1 MRKLFLLAAML
12 LAAGSVHAATKCRNS
27 KLILYT
33 QEAVC
38 PAGYTL
44 VSGDVLGNVSI
55 IGKSPEILVQESAAR
70 DRRRAEQEQ
79 KRFEE
84 SNVVT
89 TETVTVWNR
98 PASDGKSA
106 LCSGLADEATRL
118 EAQMRQNSTD
128 WLRERH
134 REVRNQQ
141 YRNRC

>member
-1 MRKLFLLAAML
+1 MPKPFLLAAML

-38 PAGYTL
+38 PEGYTL
-44 VSGDVLGNVSI
+44 VSADVSGNVSI
-55 IGKSPEILVQESAAR
+55 IGKSPEILAQESAAR
-70 DRRRAEQEQ
+70 DRRQAEEE
-79 KRFEE
+79 RRREE
-84 SNVVT
+84 SNVT
-89 TETVTVWNR
+89 ATETVTVWNSSS
-98 PASDGKSA
+98 SDGKSV

-118 EAQMRQNSTD
+118 AAQMRRNSTD

>member
-1 MRKLFLLAAML
+1 MRKSLLLAAML

-27 KLILYT
+27 TVILYT

-44 VSGDVLGNVSI
+44 VTGDVSGNVSV
-55 IGKSPEILVQESAAR
+55 IGKSPEILAQENATR
-70 DRRRAEQEQ
+70 ERRQTEQERRRI
-79 KRFEE
+79 EE
-84 SNVVT
+84 STAVT
-89 TETVTVWNR
+89 TEIATAWSSSV
-98 PASDGKSA
+98 SDGKSA

>member
-1 MRKLFLLAAML
+1 MPKPFLLAAML

-38 PAGYTL
+38 PEGYTL
-44 VSGDVLGNVSI
+44 VSADVSGNVSI
-55 IGKSPEILVQESAAR
+55 IGKSPEILAQESAAR
-70 DRRRAEQEQ
+70 DRRQAEEE
-79 KRFEE
+79 RRREE
-84 SNVVT
+84 SNVT
-89 TETVTVWNR
+89 ATETVTVWNSSS
-98 PASDGKSA
+98 SDGKSV

-118 EAQMRQNSTD
+118 EAQMRRNSTD